1 MLRKITALYIN
12 TRYARNVS
20 LLVDTLM
27 SIFSSH
33 GASQVALVVKNPPP
47 NAGDIRDV
55 GSMPGSRKSP
65 REGNGTP
72 LQYSCLENPMDSG
85 ALQATVHR
93 VPKSW
98 TQLK

>member
-20 LLVDTLM
+20 LLVDTKM

-55 GSMPGSRKSP
+55 GSIPV
-65 REGNGTP
+65 
-72 LQYSCLENPMDSG
+72 ENPMDSG
-85 ALQATVHR
+85 ASQATVHR

>member
-20 LLVDTLM
+20 LLVDTKM

-55 GSMPGSRKSP
+55 GSIPVSRKSP

-72 LQYSCLENPMDSG
+72 LQYSCLRNSMDRR
-85 ALQATVHR
+85 ALQTIVYGVA
-93 VPKSW
+93 KSW
-98 TQLK
+98 T